1 VQIRASQL
9 AGKCIADRFS
19 VGHEAARQPADS
31 GICNPLE
38 LGGGA
43 LLTAVPWETRV
54 SSCGVGN
61 GFSINVVMV
70 AG

>member
-1 VQIRASQL
+1 MSRYQRHRWP
-9 AGKCIADRFS
+9 DRFTMW
-19 VGHEAARQPADS
+19 HEATEQPIAVS
-31 GICNPLE
+31 VIRWS
-38 LGGGA
+38 GGG
-43 LLTAVPWETRV
+43 LLTAVPWEMRV